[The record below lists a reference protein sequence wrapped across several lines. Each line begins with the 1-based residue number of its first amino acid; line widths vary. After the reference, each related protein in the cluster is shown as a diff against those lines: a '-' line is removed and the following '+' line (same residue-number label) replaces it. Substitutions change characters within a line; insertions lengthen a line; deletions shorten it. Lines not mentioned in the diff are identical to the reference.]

1 MEFEKAPRIL
11 RLFGQGHFARV
22 DTPEFEAL
30 YRDHFEP
37 KPDDVS
43 STTTPAS
50 DSPLSGKAFDL
61 DRASQIRGIV
71 VADIHKV
78 GTSCG
83 WGVPYYEFKGERPTL
98 KRFWEKYSR
107 EELGQYWQEANT
119 ESLDGLPGLRHE
131 LMGPDF
137 APTEDTTESKTGNQK
152 KNKNKNG
159 WVPSELLP
167 TMSLLLGSSA
177 LVAAAFSAGLA
188 ASSFL

>member
-22 DTPEFEAL
+22 DTPEFVAL

-37 KPDDVS
+37 KIDDVS
-43 STTTPAS
+43 SSSAS
-50 DSPLSGKAFDL
+50 SPSSGKDFGL

-98 KRFWEKYSR
+98 KSFWGKKSR
-107 EELGQYWQEANT
+107 GQLGQYWRMANT

-137 APTEDTTESKTGNQK
+137 VPVPAEEGAVAKTGGQS
-152 KNKNKNG
+152 KNKDG
-159 WVPSELLP
+159 WMPSNLLP

-177 LVAAAFSAGLA
+177 LVAAGFSAGLA
-188 ASSFL
+188 ASLLL